1 MPSTINSDNGVV
13 SGSVGLKYASDNSGV
28 LALQTNGNT
37 AITITSTGNVGVGN
51 TSPTSKLTVGGAI
64 ESLVDQQGGS
74 AEGGQLVLR
83 APVGGTKRWNIDNY
97 QNQLRFF
104 NENDSDASSG
114 AVVLTATANG
124 ILSLAGASTAATG
137 TGITFPS
144 TQVASSDANTLDDYE
159 EGTWT
164 PTISGSSSNPTV
176 SYNFR
181 YATYVKVGRLV
192 TLNAHFRTS
201 SVSGGSGDVW
211 ITGIPFTVDSTSSYT
226 TVGAM
231 YQFNTAT
238 GRYSTYVRMDNG
250 STRVDMYY
258 GAYNVQSSQFAISDL
273 GTGSFANET
282 AFTISYLTAS

>member
-1 MPSTINSDNGVV
+1 MASTINSDNGVV

-83 APVGGTKRWNIDNY
+83 APVGGTKRWNVDNY

-114 AVVLTATANG
+114 SVALTVTANG

-144 TQVASSDANTLDDYE
+144 TQVASSDPNTLDDYE

-164 PTISGSSSNPTV
+164 PTITTNSGTST
-176 SYNFR
+176 
-181 YATYVKVGRLV
+181 TY
-192 TLNAHFRTS
+192 
-201 SVSGGSGDVW
+201 
-211 ITGIPFTVDSTSSYT
+211 
-226 TVGAM
+226 
-231 YQFNTAT
+231 
-238 GRYSTYVRMDNG
+238 
-250 STRVDMYY
+250 
-258 GAYNVQSSQFAISDL
+258 SDL
-273 GTGSFANET
+273 GGRYTKIGNIVYIRGGVRPTNGTFGAGSAC
-282 AFTISYLTAS
+282 TISGLPFTGGSQSPRAGTFSGCNASLYYTNQLAVGAVEGTDIYFVMSTAITLNNLFTFSGTYSITAS

>member
-1 MPSTINSDNGVV
+1 MASTINSDNGVA

-83 APVGGTKRWNIDNY
+83 APVGGTKRWNVDNY

-114 AVVLTATANG
+114 SVALTVTANG

-137 TGITFPS
+137 TGITFPGSQSAS
-144 TQVASSDANTLDDYE
+144 TDPNTLDDYE
-159 EGTWT
+159 EGTFT
-164 PTISGSSSNPTV
+164 PTAA
-176 SYNFR
+176 NFTTTN
-181 YATYVKVGRLV
+181 YTMTGTYVKIGKLVWVSVVLTCTGTVG
-192 TLNAHFRTS
+192 
-201 SVSGGSGDVW
+201 W
-211 ITGIPFTVDSTSSYT
+211 STSALIDLPFASSSGTSGNFIATRNTNSTSNISTNNNNFAYPDLANAR
-226 TVGAM
+226 VFLGSFSVAM
-231 YQFNTAT
+231 
-238 GRYSTYVRMDNG
+238 
-250 STRVDMYY
+250 
-258 GAYNVQSSQFAISDL
+258 
-273 GTGSFANET
+273 GTGDK
-282 AFTISYLTAS
+282 FTLTGTYLTTS